1 MSISIRALTKSFGGF
16 RVSVDLELIGS
27 ELLVLAGPS
36 GCGKSSALNL
46 ISGLVEADSGSISIN
61 GKESSCVPTWKRG
74 IGLVFQDSALFPHL
88 TVEKNIAYGPFIA
101 GKSKEERIGLT
112 SHYIKA
118 LRLEGYEHRRIHTL
132 SGGEKQRVAIARS
145 LAAKPE
151 VLLLDEPFSSLDA
164 PLRRE
169 FRTEF
174 RELRE
179 REGFPCIFVTHD
191 REEAAIMAD
200 RIAVMRNGMI
210 VETGTPQELF
220 FAPRTAF
227 VAEFLGL
234 GTVLPVQEASRNT
247 NGSTLI
253 SCALGK
259 LLVPLDFEPGAA
271 LLVPNDALRIMGSE
285 STGMRDSLTI
295 SGLVTELGFEGERFI
310 VRILTADGTTLN
322 ALSNRREKAPKPG
335 ASISAELDTSL
346 LSFVSPNPQGT
357 ADSPYKIAKGG
368 LG

>member
-1 MSISIRALTKSFGGF
+1 MSISIRALEKRFGDF
-16 RVSVDLELIGS
+16 LVSVDLELGDN

-46 ISGLVEADSGSISIN
+46 ISGLVEADSGSININ
-61 GKESSCVPTWKRG
+61 GMDISGVPTWKRG

-101 GKSKEERIGLT
+101 GKTKEERIGLT
-112 SHYIKA
+112 NHYIQA
-118 LRLEGYEHRRIHTL
+118 LRLTGYEKRRIQTL

-145 LAAKPE
+145 LAARPK

-200 RIAVMRNGMI
+200 RIAIMRNGII
-210 VETGTPQELF
+210 VEIGTPQELF
-220 FAPRTAF
+220 FTPRTAF

-234 GTVLPVQEASRNT
+234 GTILPVLEASNRVD
-247 NGSTLI
+247 GSTII

-259 LLVPLDFEPGAA
+259 LLVPSRFEPGSA
-271 LLVPNDALRIMGSE
+271 LLVPNDALRIIGGGSIDNPGA
-285 STGMRDSLTI
+285 SI
-295 SGLVTELGFEGERFI
+295 INGLVTELGFEGERFI
-310 VRILTADGTTLN
+310 VHFHIADGTIMN
-322 ALSNRREKAPKPG
+322 ALSSRREKAPKPG
-335 ASISAELDTSL
+335 EIIEAELDTSL
-346 LSFVSPNPQGT
+346 LSFVSLNP
-357 ADSPYKIAKGG
+357 
-368 LG
+368 

>member
-1 MSISIRALTKSFGGF
+1 MKTSICIHALKKSFGDF
-16 RVSVDLELIGS
+16 LVSVDLELGDS

-61 GKESSCVPTWKRG
+61 GTDISGVPSWKRG
-74 IGLVFQDSALFPHL
+74 IGLVFQDSSLFPHL

-101 GKSKEERIGLT
+101 GKPKKEQRELAN
-112 SHYIKA
+112 HYIQA
-118 LRLEGYEHRRIHTL
+118 LRLGGYEKRRVQTL

-145 LAAKPE
+145 LAAGPR
-151 VLLLDEPFSSLDA
+151 VLLMDEPFSSLDA

-200 RIAVMRNGMI
+200 RIAVMQNGWI
-210 VETGTPQELF
+210 VETGPPQELF

-234 GTVLPVQEASRNT
+234 GSVLPILETSRHT
-247 NGSTLI
+247 EVSTI
-253 SCALGK
+253 IACALGK
-259 LLVPLDFEPGAA
+259 IRIPFVYEQGAA
-271 LLVPNDALRIMGSE
+271 LLVPNDALRIMGNLSP
-285 STGMRDSLTI
+285 SNKGALTI
-295 SGLVTELGFEGERFI
+295 NGLVTALGFEGERFI
-310 VRILTADGTTLN
+310 VRIQIADGTILN
-322 ALSNRREKAPKPG
+322 ALSNRRDKAPKPG
-335 ASISAELDTSL
+335 EYIKAELDSSL
-346 LSFVSPNPQGT
+346 LRFVCTNP
-357 ADSPYKIAKGG
+357 PV
-368 LG
+368 L

>member
-1 MSISIRALTKSFGGF
+1 MSISIHALKKSFGDF
-16 RVSVDLELIGS
+16 QVSVDLELGDS

-61 GKESSCVPTWKRG
+61 GTDISGVPTWKRG

-101 GKSKEERIGLT
+101 GKPKEERNGLAN
-112 SHYIKA
+112 HYVQA
-118 LRLEGYEHRRIHTL
+118 LRLMGCEKRRVQTL

-145 LAAKPE
+145 LAANPR
-151 VLLLDEPFSSLDA
+151 VLLMDEPFSSLDA

-200 RIAVMRNGMI
+200 RIAVMRDGRI
-210 VETGTPQELF
+210 IETGTPQELF

-234 GTVLPVQEASRNT
+234 GTVLPVLGSSSQT
-247 NGSTLI
+247 LGSTLI
-253 SCALGK
+253 VCALGK
-259 LLVPLDFEPGAA
+259 IRIPFAFEPGAA
-271 LLVPNDALRIMGSE
+271 LLVPNDALRIMGR
-285 STGMRDSLTI
+285 GAANDGRGGLI
-295 SGLVTELGFEGERFI
+295 LNGLVTELGFEGERFI
-310 VRILTADGTTLN
+310 VRIQIADGTILC
-322 ALSNRREKAPKPG
+322 ALSNRRETAPKPG
-335 ASISAELDTSL
+335 EYIQAELDPSL
-346 LSFVSPNPQGT
+346 LRFVSLDPPHLGVNQGN
-357 ADSPYKIAKGG
+357 S
-368 LG
+368 